1 MKSQDVIEQQYHEA
15 IKTLVEKVKADPYIL
30 AVIVAGSFSYAQV
43 WEKSDL
49 DVEIIGR
56 DGVRPT
62 QDFFVLVENGVNI
75 HASLTPRNRFK
86 QRIEGAQQGSVV
98 HSYFS
103 HSTLLFSRD
112 ASIQEWYDK
121 NASRRGIGERDKQL
135 QLLNV
140 AASTLPNLLYAEKQF
155 YVNRDIVTCFLN
167 LLIVVQ
173 GLARIEVLLN
183 DEIPTREVIQPALGY
198 NPDFFNRVYTELI
211 NCEKNEA
218 VIQDTL
224 DAVNGYLDERRFI
237 FQPVLD
243 YLREEKA
250 PRSNTE
256 IDAYFKASLDEG
268 SLALVCQWLAWKGI
282 IQQIAVP
289 TKLTVKSQ
297 VSVEEPAYY
306 YDEARLQSAPTEN
319 DGAPLSVV
327 CERLIANRATAPTGK
342 DGARLQSAPT
352 EKGEPSAEPV
362 SSPLSVVCER
372 LIANRAAA
380 PTENDGARLE
390 SAPTGNDDARLESA
404 PTSVVCDRPS
414 AIHRQIREA
423 LARLADTLQQDRYV
437 LAAIL
442 TSNLAEDNV
451 WEKTTPYVTVIL
463 RDGTRFQ
470 HAERQLIEENV
481 PIRIELS
488 TRRQYRQKLERTLQG
503 NTLHAILAESEML
516 FCKEP
521 GLTDWLKDVTD
532 RSRQSEIGER
542 DKHSQLLNEAGWA
555 TAILAKAEKWFHLK
569 RDFDY
574 AFVYLTTVIQ
584 QLARV
589 ETLMHGETPK
599 RKVIYQ
605 AIKHNPSFFNAVFTD
620 ILDKPKDEAMVKQ
633 VLEQVDAYLEDRVST
648 LFKPL
653 LDFLA
658 EAGEVRTITDIYER
672 FGQRNLLFELA
683 CEWLAQKGFI
693 EQFSASIRL
702 TKDSQVSVEQPAYY
716 YDADNPFL

>member
-56 DGVRPT
+56 DGIRAT

-75 HASLTPRNRFK
+75 HASLTPRNNFK
-86 QRIEGAQQGSVV
+86 QRIEGAQQGSVT

-112 ASIQEWYDK
+112 ASIREWYDK

-155 YVNRDIVTCFLN
+155 YVNRDVVTCFLN

-173 GLARIEVLLN
+173 GLARLEVLLN

-224 DAVNGYLDERRFI
+224 DAVNAYLDERQFI

-282 IQQIAVP
+282 IQQVAVP

-306 YDEARLQSAPTEN
+306 YD
-319 DGAPLSVV
+319 GAPLSVV
-327 CERLIANRATAPTGK
+327 CDRLIANRAT
-342 DGARLQSAPT
+342 
-352 EKGEPSAEPV
+352 
-362 SSPLSVVCER
+362 
-372 LIANRAAA
+372 A

-390 SAPTGNDDARLESA
+390 SAPTEKEGARLESA
-404 PTSVVCDRPS
+404 PPLSVVCDRPS

-442 TSNLAEDNV
+442 TSNVAEDNV

-463 RDGTRFQ
+463 RDGTKFQ
-470 HAERQLIEENV
+470 HAEQQLIEENV

-542 DKHSQLLNEAGWA
+542 DKHSQLLNEASWA

-620 ILDKPKDEAMVKQ
+620 ILDKPKDEAMVKK
-633 VLEQVDAYLEDRVST
+633 VLEQVDVYLEDRVST

-702 TKDSQVSVEQPAYY
+702 TKDSQVSVEQPTYY
-716 YDADNPFL
+716 HDADNPFL